1 MRGITARLYVCIM
14 EIGNTINHKD
24 FGAGVIVAIEEKKV
38 AIKFD
43 NYAHIIKLSFDAYKK
58 GTSTVVKESKSAAK
72 KWAVREMVISEEEGL
87 IADLEMWG
95 SATQQRNGDTAVII
109 FTVSSGTGFA
119 ADVAKTCLKY
129 GKVSQKQAA
138 IIAKA
143 YLSK

>member
-1 MRGITARLYVCIM
+1 M
-14 EIGNTINHKD
+14 EIGNTINHSRY
-24 FGAGVIVAIEEKKV
+24 GAGTITAIEGENVTVQFEMFGSKTL
-38 AIKFD
+38 A
-43 NYAHIIKLSFDAYKK
+43 ASALSA
-58 GTSTVVKESKSAAK
+58 GTRELSNEVVTREISKSAAK
-72 KWAVREMVISEEEGL
+72 KWAAREMVISEVDGL

-95 SATQQRNGDTAVII
+95 SATQQRNGDTAAII

-143 YLSK
+143 YLAK